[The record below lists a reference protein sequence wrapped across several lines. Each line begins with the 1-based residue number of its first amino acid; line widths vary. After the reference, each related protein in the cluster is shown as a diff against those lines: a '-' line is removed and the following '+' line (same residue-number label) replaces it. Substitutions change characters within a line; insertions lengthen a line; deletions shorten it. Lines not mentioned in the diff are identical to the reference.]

1 MGVGDGDS
9 ESSFGADG
17 VSFAELGA
25 GGGVEEGAD
34 LVLPLGAAGPDG
46 GPGVLA
52 FFGGEG
58 PGVAALVACGVEC
71 FYAGDVFGGLTYSAD
86 PFVISR

>member
-25 GGGVEEGAD
+25 GGGVEECAD

-52 FFGGEG
+52 IFDGEG
-58 PGVAALVACGVEC
+58 PGVAALVA
-71 FYAGDVFGGLTYSAD
+71 
-86 PFVISR
+86 R

>member
-1 MGVGDGDS
+1 MGVCDGDS
-9 ESSFGADG
+9 EYGFGADG

-25 GGGVEEGAD
+25 GGGVEECAD
-34 LVLPLGAAGPDG
+34 LVLPLGAAGPGG

-52 FFGGEG
+52 FCDGEG
-58 PGVAALVACGVEC
+58 PGVTALVACCVEC
-71 FYAGDVFGGLTYSAD
+71 FYAGDVFGGLTYSAI